1 MDLARRWTCGSILA
15 RRERRAFFVISSKP
29 WLLIIVR
36 VRSKIVS
43 LSAFLPSAGVRM
55 FAISSL
61 SLMSSLASGM
71 RAVELDSSDSVSID
85 ERMAPRRAGVIRRPT
100 MAAYFLESRFLMIQM
115 ITGARSSRVSSH
127 CAKREA
133 TASARSWSQR

>member
-1 MDLARRWTCGSILA
+1 M
-15 RRERRAFFVISSKP
+15 
-29 WLLIIVR
+29 VR

-55 FAISSL
+55 FAMSSL

-71 RAVELDSSDSVSID
+71 RAVELDSRDSVSM
-85 ERMAPRRAGVIRRPT
+85 EARMAPSSEGVMRRPT
-100 MAAYFLESRFLMIQM
+100 ISAYFLESRFLMIQM

-127 CAKREA
+127 CEKRVA